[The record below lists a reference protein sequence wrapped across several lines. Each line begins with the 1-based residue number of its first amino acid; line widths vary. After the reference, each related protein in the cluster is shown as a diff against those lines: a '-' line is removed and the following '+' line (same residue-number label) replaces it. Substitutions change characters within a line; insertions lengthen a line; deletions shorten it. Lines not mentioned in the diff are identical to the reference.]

1 MLYIRIDDLHSETF
15 FEDDFSQINALNA
28 SYHDN
33 VTANITPGNVRIT
46 GPAGPAAKL
55 MESLEKSVNGVN
67 RAAGAPAANAAVTAN
82 AAVAPGTPVVAAQ
95 PAVNPL
101 SGAVNPAPTTPQA
114 AATGVAPI
122 TAFGGG
128 SANNLVME
136 TLTKATLAKQA
147 VAETKVKATEDAA
160 EIEKKKKTTEQEQNK
175 EKLKQETAD
184 EEVKA
189 KDEVKKVEAV
199 TKKKT
204 EEAALVTEEKVKKAE
219 VVKKKADDMK
229 SENDKA

>member
-33 VTANITPGNVRIT
+33 VTANISPGNVRIT

-82 AAVAPGTPVVAAQ
+82 AAVAPGIPAAAQ

-101 SGAVNPAPTTPQA
+101 IGTVNPVATTPQA

-175 EKLKQETAD
+175 EKLK
-184 EEVKA
+184 
-189 KDEVKKVEAV
+189 
-199 TKKKT
+199 
-204 EEAALVTEEKVKKAE
+204 
-219 VVKKKADDMK
+219 
-229 SENDKA
+229 

>member
-33 VTANITPGNVRIT
+33 VTANISPGNVRIT

-55 MESLEKSVNGVN
+55 MESLEKSVNGGKS
-67 RAAGAPAANAAVTAN
+67 AAGTPVANAAVTAN
-82 AAVAPGTPVVAAQ
+82 AAVAPGTPVAAGTPVVAAQ

-101 SGAVNPAPTTPQA
+101 IGTVNPVATTPQA

-136 TLTKATLAKQA
+136 TLTKATQAKQA
-147 VAETKVKATEDAA
+147 VAEVKVKAAEDAA

-175 EKLKQETAD
+175 EKLK
-184 EEVKA
+184 
-189 KDEVKKVEAV
+189 
-199 TKKKT
+199 
-204 EEAALVTEEKVKKAE
+204 
-219 VVKKKADDMK
+219 
-229 SENDKA
+229 

>member
-33 VTANITPGNVRIT
+33 VTANISPGNVRIT

-82 AAVAPGTPVVAAQ
+82 AAVAPGTPAAAVAAQ

-101 SGAVNPAPTTPQA
+101 IGTVNPVATTPQA

-136 TLTKATLAKQA
+136 TLTKAA
-147 VAETKVKATEDAA
+147 
-160 EIEKKKKTTEQEQNK
+160 
-175 EKLKQETAD
+175 
-184 EEVKA
+184 
-189 KDEVKKVEAV
+189 
-199 TKKKT
+199 
-204 EEAALVTEEKVKKAE
+204 
-219 VVKKKADDMK
+219 
-229 SENDKA
+229 